1 MSNTVEPLASAV
13 NIAAPPPTFMNRLKA
28 RPLNRGAW
36 GRVLITAIILIC
48 FIMFVVRM
56 SRKNKKKEEYEV
68 AKVKVKNAMKKV
80 RKFFR

>member
-1 MSNTVEPLASAV
+1 MSNAVEPLASAV

-36 GRVLITAIILIC
+36 GRVLIAAIILIC

-56 SRKNKKKEEYEV
+56 SKKNKKKEEYEV
-68 AKVKVKNAMKKV
+68 AKVKIKNAMKKV
-80 RKFFR
+80 KKFFR